1 MSSALKIFVVSPDI
15 RAERRIEPY
24 WTVQLLKVR
33 FCLLYESAIDAIP
46 KDKLEVI
53 TGIPAQ
59 NQLIS
64 LLESE
69 KVTAPLAQLTDN
81 SRELSQYGLRD
92 WQVLKVS
99 NYTITVLNEAD

>member
-1 MSSALKIFVVSPDI
+1 MNQPLTPF
-15 RAERRIEPY
+15 
-24 WTVQLLKVR
+24 
-33 FCLLYESAIDAIP
+33 P

-69 KVTAPLAQLTDN
+69 KVTVPLAQLTDN

>member
-46 KDKLEVI
+46 K
-53 TGIPAQ
+53 G
-59 NQLIS
+59 
-64 LLESE
+64 
-69 KVTAPLAQLTDN
+69 
-81 SRELSQYGLRD
+81 
-92 WQVLKVS
+92 
-99 NYTITVLNEAD
+99 